1 MNLQWLP
8 ASLLNATRGSF
19 LFLSLQ
25 CILACIVIVTLKG
38 MFHQFQDMVFLWRL
52 CKRDFVS
59 TSRFELHQGLKSV
72 FVSNEWLGLREAA
85 RLKTVTEGE
94 YLFFW
99 NYISRT
105 AKYFI
110 EFRILSTKQNS
121 FGLYWMVTRTARQT
135 AKRSN
140 QTGWQLQPCHGFTV
154 F

>member
-1 MNLQWLP
+1 MTPIRIVIIVIWPPSDCLP
-8 ASLLNATRGSF
+8 PCWMPLEGVF

-59 TSRFELHQGLKSV
+59 TSRFELNQGLKSV

-85 RLKTVTEGE
+85 RLKTVTERGIS
-94 YLFFW
+94 LFFW

-110 EFRILSTKQNS
+110 EFLIFTTKQNS
-121 FGLYWMVTRTARQT
+121 SDYM
-135 AKRSN
+135 
-140 QTGWQLQPCHGFTV
+140 GW
-154 F
+154 